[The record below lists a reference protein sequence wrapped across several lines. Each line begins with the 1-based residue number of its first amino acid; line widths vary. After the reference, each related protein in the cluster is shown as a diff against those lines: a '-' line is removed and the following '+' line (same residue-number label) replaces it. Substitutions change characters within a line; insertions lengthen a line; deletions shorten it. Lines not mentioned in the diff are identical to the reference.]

1 MDAKNNIEIFEYQ
14 ETVLHAKVATY
25 DSRWTTVGSYNVNN
39 ISAYA
44 SLELNM
50 EVGNNSFAL
59 LTEKCWMILSPTI
72 VRKSP
77 GKIIQPPLIYS
88 EDCGNGSAIAL

>member
-1 MDAKNNIEIFEYQ
+1 
-14 ETVLHAKVATY
+14 
-25 DSRWTTVGSYNVNN
+25 
-39 ISAYA
+39 
-44 SLELNM
+44 
-50 EVGNNSFAL
+50 
-59 LTEKCWMILSPTI
+59 MILSPTI